1 MFIASLFKLH
11 EIHSADPLLVL
22 LVFSIIMSLEMDWI
36 NTAIVNCSESSLQ
49 KITAQ

>member
-11 EIHSADPLLVL
+11 EIHSADPLLVFL
-22 LVFSIIMSLEMDWI
+22 FVSMSLEMDWI
-36 NTAIVNCSESSLQ
+36 NRGIVNYSESSLQ

>member
-22 LVFSIIMSLEMDWI
+22 PFVSIHVFRDGLD
-36 NTAIVNCSESSLQ
+36 
-49 KITAQ
+49 